1 MHRRLQAMAAGALL
15 MTGAAMVGA
24 PLAVSA
30 QTPPAPAHQVN
41 GAAGLVA
48 AIVGLNGT
56 NIQVLN
62 VGNSL
67 NNLTALN
74 NVLNNSPVL
83 SNNHI
88 VVSNILTGIT
98 VQDIANNSLNNI
110 LQNTNVNVGVL
121 ASVLSAYPPGTVFTL
136 ITTTTGGVLALI

>member
-1 MHRRLQAMAAGALL
+1 MHRRLQAMAAGTLL
-15 MTGAAMVGA
+15 MTGAALGA
-24 PLAVSA
+24 PLAVAA

-98 VQDIANNSLNNI
+98 VQDIANGSLNNI
-110 LQNTNVNVGVL
+110 LQNTNVNVAALVN
-121 ASVLSAYPPGTVFTL
+121 VLSAYPPGTVFTL
-136 ITTTTGGVLALI
+136 LTTTTGGVLALI

>member
-1 MHRRLQAMAAGALL
+1 MMKRIQAMAAGALL
-15 MTGAAMVGA
+15 LTGAAIGA
-24 PLAVSA
+24 PLAASA
-30 QTPPAPAHQVN
+30 QTPPPATHQVN

-56 NIQVLN
+56 TIQVLN
-62 VGNSL
+62 FGKSL

-88 VVSNILTGIT
+88 TVSNILTGIT
-98 VQDIANNSLNNI
+98 VQDIANGSLNNI
-110 LQNTNVNVGVL
+110 LQNTNVNIGALVN
-121 ASVLSAYPPGTVFTL
+121 VLSAYPGTVFTL
-136 ITTTTGGVLALI
+136 ITTSTGGVLALI